1 MKRILMMILIFLLVG
16 CKQNENDI
24 FKNITDSVTSIGS
37 STYNFNTNQTKHL
50 YDYYL
55 EPSNLSSSNTD
66 TSNIVEYLGNE
77 IVLNLNVANILNDE
91 FYEDK
96 SKVSSLLFLTNRLM
110 NIDGT
115 FIDIEGNEVD
125 YRFEIYKIE
134 DEYLLYLNT
143 VYFELISIN
152 SITNIEII
160 ANKMMLLAKS
170 ISINYDR
177 VIDEYSN
184 VVDIDF
190 KKEDFELYKSIVP
203 ENGPLSEI
211 LKEKNKE

>member
-24 FKNITDSVTSIGS
+24 FKNITDSVTSIGA
-37 STYNFNTNQTKHL
+37 STYNFNTNQTKYL